1 MEHGFYHPVEGYWQT
16 ISTPSDVILASYPE
30 GTIEVP
36 IRPSSLHTWSGSEW
50 TPPTQEQLDAE
61 DAMIIRATR
70 ATILSNVVDPLVS
83 NPLRWADMIAEK
95 QAEWAA
101 YRRALL
107 DISQQSGFPH
117 GVVWP
122 VEPSKV

>member
-16 ISTPSDVILASYPE
+16 ISTPSDAILASYSE

-36 IRPSSLHTWSGSEW
+36 IRPSPLHTWSGSEW

-61 DAMIIRATR
+61 EAMIVRATR

-83 NPLRWADMIAEK
+83 NPLRWADMTEEK
-95 QAEWAA
+95 HASWAA

-117 GVVWP
+117 SIVWP
-122 VEPSKV
+122 VAPET